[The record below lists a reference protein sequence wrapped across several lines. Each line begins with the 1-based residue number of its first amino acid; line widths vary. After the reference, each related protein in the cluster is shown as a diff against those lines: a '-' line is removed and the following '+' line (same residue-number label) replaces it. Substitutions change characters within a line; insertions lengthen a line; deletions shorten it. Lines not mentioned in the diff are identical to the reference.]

1 MTITQTVAIDPGTA
15 AAWRAAEGSV
25 GEIRSGVALQL
36 DEVSV
41 SFRQGARTSDA
52 VREVSL
58 TVTPGEF
65 VALLGPSGC
74 GKSTLLNVLAGFLR
88 PSRGRVLLDGEVHLG
103 PSPRCGVVFQK
114 HSLFP
119 WMSVLDNIAFGP
131 QQLGLAQPK
140 VIARRMLEMVGL
152 ADVADAWPATLSGGM
167 QQRVGIARALATRPP
182 VLLMD
187 EPFGALDA
195 QTRTLMQEELLAIWN
210 LLRPTVV
217 FVTHDIEEAIF
228 LADRVVVMETLPGA
242 VGATFAIDL
251 PRPRDRSVLDQPGFI
266 GYRRRIGS
274 LIRNE
279 AEKVFRR

>member
-1 MTITQTVAIDPGTA
+1 MSQIIAIDPGKA
-15 AAWRAAEGSV
+15 AGWRAAEGFAS
-25 GEIRSGVALQL
+25 EERSGVALEL
-36 DEVSV
+36 DRVSV
-41 SFRQGARTSDA
+41 SFRQGARVSDA

-58 TVTPGEF
+58 TIAPGEF

-74 GKSTLLNVLAGFLR
+74 GKSTLLNVMAGFLR
-88 PSRGRVLLDGEVHLG
+88 PSRGRVLLDGEVHVA

-140 VIARRMLEMVGL
+140 TIARRMLEMVGL

-210 LLRPTVV
+210 RLRPTVV

-242 VGATFAIDL
+242 VAATFPIHL
-251 PRPRDRSVLDQPGFI
+251 PRPRDRCVHDQSEFI
-266 GYRRRIGS
+266 AYRQRIGA
-274 LIRNE
+274 LIRRE
-279 AEKVFRR
+279 AEKVFR

>member
-1 MTITQTVAIDPGTA
+1 MSGQTFAMEPTA
-15 AAWRAAEGSV
+15 ARWSV
-25 GEIRSGVALQL
+25 GERGVTELHSGVALEL
-36 DEVSV
+36 DRVSLF
-41 SFRQGARTSDA
+41 FRQGGRSVCA
-52 VREVSL
+52 VREASL
-58 TVTPGEF
+58 SIAPGEF

-88 PSRGRVLLDGEVHLG
+88 PSGGRVLLDGEVHQA

-119 WMSVLDNIAFGP
+119 WMSVLDNVAFGP
-131 QQLGLAQPK
+131 QQLGLDQPK
-140 VIARRMLEMVGL
+140 AIAGRMLEMVGL

-167 QQRVGIARALATRPP
+167 QQRVGIARALVTRPP

-210 LLRPTVV
+210 KLRPTVV

-242 VGATFAIDL
+242 IAATFAIEL
-251 PRPRDRSVLDQPGFI
+251 PRPRSRSVLDDPQFI
-266 GYRRRIGS
+266 AHRQRIGA
-274 LIRNE
+274 LIRRE
-279 AEKVFRR
+279 SEKVFRR

>member
-1 MTITQTVAIDPGTA
+1 L
-15 AAWRAAEGSV
+15 E
-25 GEIRSGVALQL
+25 L
-36 DEVSV
+36 DRVSV
-41 SFRQGARTSDA
+41 SYRQGGRPVCA

-58 TVTPGEF
+58 AIAPGEF

-88 PSRGRVLLDGEVHLG
+88 PSGGRVVLDREVHLA

-119 WMSVLDNIAFGP
+119 WMSVLDNVAFGP
-131 QQLGLAQPK
+131 QQLGLDQPK
-140 VIARRMLEMVGL
+140 AIARRMLEMVGL

-167 QQRVGIARALATRPP
+167 QQRVGIARALVTRPP

-210 LLRPTVV
+210 RLRPTVV

-242 VGATFAIDL
+242 IAATFAIEL
-251 PRPRDRSVLDQPGFI
+251 PRPRDRSVLDHPEFI
-266 GYRRRIGS
+266 AYRQRIGA
-274 LIRNE
+274 LIRRE